1 MKQTHFERMHSRTK
15 LHPPLNETNLGLF
28 SYFTPILLG
37 GGGVQNLLVDRKG
50 KENQAFYVISVS
62 VFGIIEE

>member
-1 MKQTHFERMHSRTK
+1 MHSRAK

-28 SYFTPILLG
+28 SYFTPSPFG
-37 GGGVQNLLVDRKG
+37 GEGGRIHWWIGKG
-50 KENQAFYVISVS
+50 KKNQAFYVISVS